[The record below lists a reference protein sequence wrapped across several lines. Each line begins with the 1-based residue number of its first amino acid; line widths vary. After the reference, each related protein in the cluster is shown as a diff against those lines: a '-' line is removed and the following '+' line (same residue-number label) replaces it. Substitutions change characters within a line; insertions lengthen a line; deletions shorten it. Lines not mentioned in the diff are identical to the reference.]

1 MLKSRFFRV
10 LMNDKVY
17 GYLGAGGG
25 YSKGFIDS
33 QNCGWSLRR
42 PLAVKSNSREN
53 VSLNRL
59 NIFRYYYQF
68 HFYAYY

>member
-1 MLKSRFFRV
+1 MFKSRFFRV

-33 QNCGWSLRR
+33 QTCGWSLRR
-42 PLAVKSNSREN
+42 PLAVKSN
-53 VSLNRL
+53 
-59 NIFRYYYQF
+59 
-68 HFYAYY
+68 